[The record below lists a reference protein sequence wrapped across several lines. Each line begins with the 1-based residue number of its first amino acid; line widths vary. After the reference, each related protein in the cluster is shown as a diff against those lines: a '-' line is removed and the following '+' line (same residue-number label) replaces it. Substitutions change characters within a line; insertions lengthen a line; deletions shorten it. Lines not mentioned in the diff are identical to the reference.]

1 MAMMPKRVK
10 FRKFQRGRMKGEA
23 TRGNEVSFGE
33 YGLQALEL
41 GRIPAKVIEAG
52 RIAASHFLHGEGRIW
67 IRIFP
72 QQSLTAKPLEVRMGG
87 GKGDIDFWYAA
98 VKPGTVLYEIGGV
111 PMESARQALLRA
123 AHKLPVACRFVK
135 RRHKI

>member
-1 MAMMPKRVK
+1 MPMMPKRVK
-10 FRKFQRGRMKGEA
+10 FRKFQRGKMKGVA

-41 GRIPAKVIEAG
+41 GRIPAKTIEAA

-72 QQSLTAKPLEVRMGG
+72 HQSLTAKPLEVRMGG

-98 VKPGTVLYEIGGV
+98 VKPGTVLFEIGGV
-111 PMESARQALLRA
+111 QMEAARQALLRS
-123 AHKLPVACRFVK
+123 AHKLPIACRFVK